1 MSHQF
6 EPRHYERIR
15 PVQPLICRA
24 VGCGVDLHQANSLMC
39 AYHWNLVSQTTQR
52 AFMKVSQQAGLG
64 NVPPSEAYMA
74 AARRAIDEVAH
85 SEERYARTQKGLF

>member
-24 VGCGVDLHQANSLMC
+24 VGCGVELGQSNGLMC
-39 AYHWNLVSQTTQR
+39 NHHWNLVSQTTQR
-52 AFMKVSQQAGLG
+52 SYQRVSAQAGQNNGQL
-64 NVPPSEAYMA
+64 SEAYVA